1 MIEKLYAL
9 RELVNDEDI
18 PHPTVPE
25 YKEHHASI
33 QKILTA
39 IDDIIASLTSSEAAP
54 PQLLDPSSK
63 SMFIYNYLRKTF
75 FGNADSIYEI
85 HFPGTY
91 ESDKMRY
98 CLCYHTGEEIK
109 AIDHIASEATQ
120 YLLQVNNVDLDS
132 VLSFPYLDGEIID
145 ILYGQCD
152 YCKKIYF
159 MIT

>member
-1 MIEKLYAL
+1 MIEKLYSL

-33 QKILTA
+33 QKILIA
-39 IDDIIASLTSSEAAP
+39 IDDIIASLNTSDAAA
-54 PQLLDPSSK
+54 PQLLDHSSK
-63 SMFIYNYLRKTF
+63 SMFAHNCLRKNL
-75 FGNADSIYEI
+75 FGNANDIYEI
-85 HFPGTY
+85 HFPGLY
-91 ESDKMRY
+91 ESDKTRY
-98 CLCYHTGEEIK
+98 CLCYHTADEIK
-109 AIDHIASEATQ
+109 VFDRVASEATQ

-145 ILYGQCD
+145 ILYGQCE

-159 MIT
+159 MVT